1 MIDTRSPDSFEWRF
15 VLVALGI
22 LALGVIS
29 IYSVSPSTTPKGQTP
44 LYAKQL
50 TWILIGLVA
59 FLAAVAI
66 DYHKLARHAYILY
79 GFTLVLLALVL
90 VTGRVSRGAQR
101 WFAVGPVVFQP
112 SEVAKLVLVLVL
124 SKYFA
129 DVQRFGWI
137 QRVIVPGLITLPGLL
152 LILKQPDLGTAM
164 SFTFIFVTMVLVG
177 GLHAKALGL
186 LVLFVLFATLIFLAS
201 EIAWKAKD
209 PLGLLLATGI
219 LSMVGFCLMV
229 NVGMTMGIFPIVGI
243 PLPLMSYGG
252 TTTVTS
258 MAALGLL
265 LNVKRRRLTLFYLVT
280 FQPLLRQTGLTE
292 CGG

>member
-15 VLVALGI
+15 VLGALGI

-79 GFTLVLLALVL
+79 GF
-90 VTGRVSRGAQR
+90 
-101 WFAVGPVVFQP
+101 
-112 SEVAKLVLVLVL
+112 KLVLVLVL

-186 LVLFVLFATLIFLAS
+186 GVLF
-201 EIAWKAKD
+201 
-209 PLGLLLATGI
+209 
-219 LSMVGFCLMV
+219 
-229 NVGMTMGIFPIVGI
+229 
-243 PLPLMSYGG
+243 
-252 TTTVTS
+252 TS
-258 MAALGLL
+258 MLFPFAWELIWTSLHDYQRERILTFWDPTTDPGGRGYHALQSRIAIGSGGL
-265 LNVKRRRLTLFYLVT
+265 F
-280 FQPLLRQTGLTE
+280 
-292 CGG
+292 